1 MKNIEEMT
9 AEEALS
15 EWKRLNGEMNADFS
29 SGDPDNSMDY
39 WDGQMAPYGARLDQL
54 VEESGIYLHDGAFVY
69 SDITSGMP
77 MLFGGL
83 RMVIPAMEQQAI
95 QNWLLRKAGLK

>member
-1 MKNIEEMT
+1 MKKIEEMT
-9 AEEALS
+9 AVEALGR
-15 EWKRLNGEMNADFS
+15 WKELLHAKSFEHEYER
-29 SGDPDNSMDY
+29 SMI
-39 WDGQMAPYGARLDQL
+39 AARLDQL